1 MHHNSIKKMKIL
13 IIGGVAGGATS
24 AARLR
29 RLDENNPIILFEK
42 GAYISYANCGLPY
55 YIGGIIEEREKL
67 FVQSAEEFGTRYGID
82 VRVNTEV
89 LSIHPNEKLVKAKNL
104 ITGETYEETYDKLIL
119 SPGADPIVPPLPGI
133 KSEGIFTIRNVTD
146 TDYIKEYIT
155 TKNVQRA
162 IVVGAGFIGL
172 EMAENL
178 HELGVQVSFVE
189 MSDQVMGPLDYSM
202 ASIVHQHLKTKNVEF
217 YLLDG
222 VKSFEKLENGC
233 IVVELMSGRK
243 ITVDMVILSI
253 GVKPTI
259 KLAKEGG
266 LEIGEAGGIKVN
278 PFLQT
283 SNPDIYAVGDAI
295 EFPSPITGKPFLNYL
310 AGPANRQ
317 GRICADNV
325 ILGNTIEY
333 KGSISTAIAKVFDI
347 TVASTGIA
355 SKVLKKSGIKYLD
368 SITHSA
374 SHAGYYPGAIP
385 MTIKIIYQPETGKLF
400 GAQVVGYD
408 SVDKRLD
415 LIASVV
421 KKGGTIYDLIDIE
434 HAYAPPYSSAK
445 DPVNMAGYVAENIL
459 KGKVKIKHWRHV
471 KTQETLNGTV
481 YLDVRTKDE
490 FELGSIPGAVN
501 IPIDD
506 LRENLHLL
514 NKSDTIVAFCAVGL
528 RGYLAARILMQ
539 NGFENVFNLNGGYK
553 TWEYAIKKQSNE
565 DIYKNLVVKKDDQIY
580 QAHNKTVSSALGN
593 PIKVDACGLQCPGPI
608 MKLKKVFDTADSGN
622 IYEVSATDPGFAKDV
637 VSWCNMTG
645 NKLIDVTSN
654 AGKISAII
662 EKAEQKK
669 TSLPKNTLNG
679 ASFVVFSDDLD
690 KALAT
695 FVLAN
700 GAASSGKKVTLFFTF
715 WGLNIIKKSEKPN
728 VKKDLVSKMFGMMM
742 PSDSKKLALSK
753 MNMLGLG
760 AKMMR
765 NQMINKG
772 VASLEQMIK
781 DAQENG
787 VDFVACQ
794 MSMDVM
800 GVKKEELY
808 DFVQTGGVATFLEKS
823 DESNLNLFL

>member
-1 MHHNSIKKMKIL
+1 M
-13 IIGGVAGGATS
+13 
-24 AARLR
+24 
-29 RLDENNPIILFEK
+29 
-42 GAYISYANCGLPY
+42 
-55 YIGGIIEEREKL
+55 
-67 FVQSAEEFGTRYGID
+67 
-82 VRVNTEV
+82 
-89 LSIHPNEKLVKAKNL
+89 
-104 ITGETYEETYDKLIL
+104 
-119 SPGADPIVPPLPGI
+119 
-133 KSEGIFTIRNVTD
+133 
-146 TDYIKEYIT
+146 
-155 TKNVQRA
+155 
-162 IVVGAGFIGL
+162 
-172 EMAENL
+172 
-178 HELGVQVSFVE
+178 
-189 MSDQVMGPLDYSM
+189 
-202 ASIVHQHLKTKNVEF
+202 
-217 YLLDG
+217 
-222 VKSFEKLENGC
+222 
-233 IVVELMSGRK
+233 
-243 ITVDMVILSI
+243 
-253 GVKPTI
+253 
-259 KLAKEGG
+259 
-266 LEIGEAGGIKVN
+266 
-278 PFLQT
+278 
-283 SNPDIYAVGDAI
+283 
-295 EFPSPITGKPFLNYL
+295 
-310 AGPANRQ
+310 
-317 GRICADNV
+317 
-325 ILGNTIEY
+325 
-333 KGSISTAIAKVFDI
+333 
-347 TVASTGIA
+347 
-355 SKVLKKSGIKYLD
+355 KKSGIKYLD

-459 KGKVKIKHWRHV
+459 NGKVKIKHWRHV
-471 KTQETLNGTV
+471 NAQETLNGTV

-490 FELGSIPGAVN
+490 FELGSIPGAIN

-506 LRENLHLL
+506 LRDNLHLL
-514 NKSDTIVAFCAVGL
+514 NKSNTIVAFCAVGL

-553 TWEYAIKKQSNE
+553 TWEYAVKKQSNE
-565 DIYKNLVVKKDDQIY
+565 DIYKNLVVKKDDHIY
-580 QAHNKTVSSALGN
+580 QAQNKSVTVSSGN
-593 PIKVDACGLQCPGPI
+593 AIKVDACGLQCPGPI

-622 IYEVSATDPGFAKDV
+622 VYEVLATDPGFAKDV

-645 NKLIDVTSN
+645 NKLIDVASN

-669 TSLPKNTLNG
+669 TSVQKNTQNG

-715 WGLNIIKKSEKPN
+715 WGLNIIKKAEKPS
-728 VKKDLVSKMFGMMM
+728 VKKDIVSRMFEMMM
-742 PSDSKKLALSK
+742 PSNSKNLALSK
-753 MNMLGLG
+753 MNMFGIG

-765 NQMINKG
+765 NQMKNKG
-772 VASLEQMIK
+772 VASLEQMMK

-787 VDFVACQ
+787 VEFVACQ

-800 GVKKEELY
+800 GVKKEELL
-808 DFVQTGGVATFLEKS
+808 DVVQTGGVATFLEKS

>member
-1 MHHNSIKKMKIL
+1 MKIL

-29 RLDENNPIILFEK
+29 RLDEKNSIILFEK

-55 YIGGIIEEREKL
+55 YIGGVIEEREKL

-89 LSIHPNEKLVKAKNL
+89 LSIHPEEKLVKAKNL

-146 TDYIKEYIT
+146 TDYIKEYIS
-155 TKNVQRA
+155 TKNVQKA

-178 HELGVQVSFVE
+178 HELGIQVSIVE

-222 VKSFEKLENGC
+222 VKSFEKLEDGS
-233 IVVELMSGRK
+233 IIVELMSGRK

-259 KLAKEGG
+259 KLAKESG

-278 PFLQT
+278 PYLQT
-283 SNPDIYAVGDAI
+283 SNPDVYAVGDAI
-295 EFPSPITGKPFLNYL
+295 EFPSPITGKPFMNYL

-317 GRICADNV
+317 GRICADNI
-325 ILGNTIEY
+325 ILGNVTEY

-355 SKVLKKSGIKYLD
+355 SKILKKSGIKYLD

-421 KKGGTIYDLIDIE
+421 KKGGTIHDLIDIE

-459 KGKVKIKHWRHV
+459 NGKVKIKHWRHV
-471 KTQETLNGTV
+471 NAQETLNGTV

-490 FELGSIPGAVN
+490 FELGSIPGAIN

-506 LRENLHLL
+506 LRDNLHLL
-514 NKSDTIVAFCAVGL
+514 NKSNTIVAFCAVGL

-553 TWEYAIKKQSNE
+553 TWEYAVKKQSNE
-565 DIYKNLVVKKDDQIY
+565 DIYKNLVVKKDDHIY
-580 QAHNKTVSSALGN
+580 QAQNKSVTVSSGN
-593 PIKVDACGLQCPGPI
+593 VIKVDACGLQCPGPI

-622 IYEVSATDPGFAKDV
+622 VYEVLATDPGFAKDV

-669 TSLPKNTLNG
+669 TSVQRNTQNG

-715 WGLNIIKKSEKPN
+715 WGLNIIKKAEKPS
-728 VKKDLVSKMFGMMM
+728 VKKDIVSRMFEMMM
-742 PSDSKKLALSK
+742 PSNSKNLALSK
-753 MNMLGLG
+753 MNMFGIG
-760 AKMMR
+760 SKMMR
-765 NQMINKG
+765 NQMKNKG
-772 VASLEQMIK
+772 VASLEQMMK

-787 VDFVACQ
+787 VEFVACQ

-800 GVKKEELY
+800 GVKKEELL
-808 DFVQTGGVATFLEKS
+808 DVVQTGGVATFLEKS